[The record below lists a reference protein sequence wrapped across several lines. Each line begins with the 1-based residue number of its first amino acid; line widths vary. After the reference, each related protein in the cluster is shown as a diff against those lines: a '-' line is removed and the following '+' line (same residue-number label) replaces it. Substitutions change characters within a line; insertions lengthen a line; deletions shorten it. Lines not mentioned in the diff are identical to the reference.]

1 MTSQF
6 FTHFLSVF
14 SRNKPKVRSDLLTL
28 AKIEYGNDWEWAYN
42 HLLTSNGQLPQHGVK
57 L

>member
-14 SRNKPKVRSDLLTL
+14 SSKKPKVRSDLMTL
-28 AKIEYGNDWEWAYN
+28 AKTEYGNDWEWAYN
-42 HLLTSNGQLPQHGVK
+42 HLLNSNGGLPQVGAK

>member
-1 MTSQF
+1 MTGQF
-6 FTHFLSVF
+6 FTNFLSVF
-14 SRNKPKVRSDLLTL
+14 SSKKPKVRSDLMTL

-42 HLLTSNGQLPQHGVK
+42 YLLNSNGRLPQVGAK

>member
-1 MTSQF
+1 MTNQF

-14 SRNKPKVRSDLLTL
+14 SSKKPKVRSDLMTL

-42 HLLTSNGQLPQHGVK
+42 YLLNSNGRLPQVGAK